1 MIEQWQITTTTNIVA
16 TENFLVAKL
25 KGGDYRTG
33 STTTNRNNDIASELA
48 DSSQK
53 YTSNE
58 SKIEMGTAVTEEAEN

>member
-1 MIEQWQITTTTNIVA
+1 MIEQRQITTTTTTNIVA

-48 DSSQK
+48 DSKS
-53 YTSNE
+53 E
-58 SKIEMGTAVTEEAEN
+58 IHF